1 MSVSRFVAALL
12 VGGLATFPLHAQ
24 SQSSSGGLSGLIPE
38 LFQFGDCGEP
48 LCLNSSVNA
57 ATGHGSHYI
66 GSTVQGTDN
75 LIGFLSGAIAAAV
88 SSLPVSTATSA
99 VTFRFEGGRPVQEVR
114 SAGPIFGERVQTLGK
129 GRLLVGVN
137 LTAVDFSSVRG
148 VPLDNVAFAFT
159 HQNTARPGVPLDS
172 ALGSPAFENDVIQV
186 NTSIDLNIQTA
197 LLFLTYGLTDR
208 IDIGVELPLVRSD
221 LSGGSIAHV
230 VPFTNPT
237 PHFFGTAANPS
248 LNAGSS
254 IDGTASGIGDVGARL
269 KVNLGGSDRGAFGF
283 LADARFPTG
292 NEEDF
297 QGSGEYAVRGLG
309 IVSARFGDFSP
320 HLNVGYLW
328 RSGESLTDAFLA
340 TAGFDQLMA
349 PWATLA
355 VDLITQWQVGTNPL
369 VLPGTVTFTTPNLRH
384 VEPTNIPDR
393 RDDLI
398 DGSLGFK
405 FLIGNQLILVTNAL
419 VPLNSGGMRANW
431 AATVGVERTF

>member
-1 MSVSRFVAALL
+1 VSVSRFFAALL
-12 VGGLATFPLHAQ
+12 VGGLAAAPLQAQ
-24 SQSSSGGLSGLIPE
+24 SGGLSGLIPD
-38 LFQFGDCGEP
+38 LFSFGDCGEP

-88 SSLPVSTATSA
+88 SSVPVSTATSA
-99 VTFRFEGGRPVQEVR
+99 VAFRFEGGRPVREVR
-114 SAGPIFGERVQTLGK
+114 SGGPIFGERVQTLGK
-129 GRLLVGVN
+129 GRLLLGVN
-137 LTAVDFSSVRG
+137 LTAVDFNSVRG
-148 VPLDNVAFAFT
+148 VPLDNVVFNFT
-159 HQNTARPGVPLDS
+159 HENTGRPNFPPDT
-172 ALGSPAFENDVIQV
+172 ALGSPPFENDVIAV
-186 NTSIDLNIQTA
+186 NTSIDLNLQTA

-248 LNAGSS
+248 LNAGST
-254 IDGTASGIGDVGARL
+254 IDGSATGIGDVGARL
-269 KVNLGGSDRGAFGF
+269 KVNLGGSDRGAFGL
-283 LADARFPTG
+283 LADVRFPTG

-297 QGSGEYAVRGLG
+297 QGSGEYAVRGLM
-309 IVSARFGDFSP
+309 IVSGRFGNFSP
-320 HLNVGYLW
+320 HLNGGYLW
-328 RSGESLTDAFLA
+328 RSGKSLTDAVLV

-355 VDLITQWQVGTNPL
+355 FDVITQWQAGTSPL
-369 VLPGTVTFTTPNLRH
+369 ILPGTVTFTTPYVRH

-393 RDDLI
+393 DDDLI

-405 FLIGNQLILVTNAL
+405 FLVGNALTLVTNVL
-419 VPLNSGGMRANW
+419 VPLNNGGMRADW
-431 AATVGVERTF
+431 AGTIGIERTF

>member
-1 MSVSRFVAALL
+1 MSLSRFVAALL
-12 VGGLATFPLHAQ
+12 VGALAALPLQAQ
-24 SQSSSGGLSGLIPE
+24 SDGGLRGLIPD
-38 LFQFGDCGEP
+38 LFSFGDCGEP

-88 SSLPVSTATSA
+88 SSVPVSTATSA
-99 VTFRFEGGRPVQEVR
+99 VAFRFEGGRPVREVR
-114 SAGPIFGERVQTLGK
+114 SGGPIFGERVQTLGK
-129 GRLLVGVN
+129 GRLLLGVN
-137 LTAVDFSSVRG
+137 LTAVDFTSVRG
-148 VPLDNVAFAFT
+148 VPLNNVAFNFT
-159 HQNTARPGVPLDS
+159 HQNTARFGVPLDS
-172 ALGSPAFENDVIQV
+172 ALGSPAFENDVISV
-186 NTSIDLNIQTA
+186 NTSIDLNLQMA

-221 LSGGSIAHV
+221 LSGGSIARV

-248 LNAGSS
+248 LQAGSS
-254 IDGTASGIGDVGARL
+254 IDGTATGIGDVGARL

-292 NEEDF
+292 SEEDF

-309 IVSARFGDFSP
+309 IVSGRFGDFSP

-369 VLPGTVTFTTPNLRH
+369 VLPGTVTFTEPNVRH

-405 FLIGNQLILVTNAL
+405 FLVGNALTLVSNVL